1 MKNSSNEIMNELLER
16 YPSLS
21 YLKDNILKASN
32 EIIKSYQSGGKVL
45 ICGNG
50 GSASDSDHI
59 VGEFL
64 KGFKLKRPL
73 SDKESEK
80 FKALFPDEYES
91 LTSRLQGSLP
101 AISLVSQ
108 AAIISAFCNDVDP
121 EMAYAQQVYGYAN
134 EGDILIGLS
143 TSGNAKNV
151 GNAIKIAKVKGAI
164 TIGFTGF
171 SGGKMK
177 DICDILI
184 NVPEHE
190 TFKIQEFHLPVY
202 HAICAI
208 VENEIFGE

>member
-1 MKNSSNEIMNELLER
+1 
-16 YPSLS
+16 
-21 YLKDNILKASN
+21 
-32 EIIKSYQSGGKVL
+32 
-45 ICGNG
+45 
-50 GSASDSDHI
+50 
-59 VGEFL
+59 
-64 KGFKLKRPL
+64 
-73 SDKESEK
+73 
-80 FKALFPDEYES
+80 
-91 LTSRLQGSLP
+91 
-101 AISLVSQ
+101 
-108 AAIISAFCNDVDP
+108 
-121 EMAYAQQVYGYAN
+121 MAYAQQVYGNAN